1 MDWNIILE
9 WFIAF
14 ALGGF
19 VCASAVHI
27 YWELTDPGYEKR
39 TKTYNKSHDH
49 YRDGDN
55 T

>member
-9 WFIAF
+9 WFTPF
-14 ALGGF
+14 MFGVF